1 MKNII
6 ILLLLL
12 LTSVNLQAQKKDNK
26 QVNINGKFEG
36 DKKQIKIANKFIKFI
51 TKGDINNSWELF
63 DKKNNPQLSKEVFEK
78 YVKQLSK
85 DLKDFDK
92 YELILT
98 GKELQIIPGKKNQKG
113 KMLNMYTFKAIS
125 TKKKII
131 TNILIDVIFLENGK
145 KVYGLRP
152 KQKVNNTH
160 ASTSSV
166 PEIEVEKSFSAD
178 INNKKYNIVGVNIV
192 PFSKKTGLLVI
203 QVDYKVQKG
212 KIDDAKIRKEAIKFA
227 KYLINNGYL
236 EKGKL
241 IAKKHN
247 LTLRKELGVSF
258 FNTKTGHGYNV
269 MLKPD
274 EFK

>member
-1 MKNII
+1 
-6 ILLLLL
+6 
-12 LTSVNLQAQKKDNK
+12 
-26 QVNINGKFEG
+26 
-36 DKKQIKIANKFIKFI
+36 
-51 TKGDINNSWELF
+51 
-63 DKKNNPQLSKEVFEK
+63 
-78 YVKQLSK
+78 
-85 DLKDFDK
+85 
-92 YELILT
+92 
-98 GKELQIIPGKKNQKG
+98 
-113 KMLNMYTFKAIS
+113 MYTFKAIS